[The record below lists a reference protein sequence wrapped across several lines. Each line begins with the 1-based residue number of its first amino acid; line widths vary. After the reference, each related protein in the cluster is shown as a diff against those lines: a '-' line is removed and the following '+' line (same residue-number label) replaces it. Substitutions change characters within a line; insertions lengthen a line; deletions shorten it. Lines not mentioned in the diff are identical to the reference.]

1 MPARINSVRI
11 PPIIAPEGG
20 CPVYSRRKIEIMCK
34 LRCLLAVT
42 LAAASL
48 SPAGAQSASGVD
60 LKAMD
65 PTVNPCQNFYQ
76 YACGGWR
83 KNNPIPPD
91 QSRWARFNELADR
104 NLTIDRGIL
113 EKAGDSQIGDYYA
126 ACMDEPAI
134 ERKGIQPIE
143 PLLKPIDGL
152 TSKDELAGEM
162 VRLHMDGVRAL
173 FNFYVRPDDKQ
184 SDQEIVVVDQG
195 GLGLPDRDYYL
206 KTDAHSVELRK
217 QYEEHIHAL
226 FALLE
231 KAQGSAGADPEAE
244 ARAVMQFETAL
255 AKASMDRVARRDPA
269 NTYHKM
275 TVAELARLT
284 PDFEWKK
291 YLATIGIPP
300 VESLNV
306 AAPDFVKALDAVIAG
321 TSLAD
326 LKTYLRWH
334 VLASHADM
342 LSRAFDEEDFR
353 FNEHILR
360 GTAEMPPRWK
370 RCVRA
375 TDRALGEA
383 LGQEFVKAAFA
394 GASKEKAL
402 QLVGEIESEMH
413 KDIENAAWMTPATKQ
428 QAFAKLQDVTNK
440 IGYPEKWRDYSS
452 VKVVRDDYFG
462 NALRA
467 YDFERRRDFAKL
479 GKPVDK
485 SEWGMTPPTVNA
497 YYSPNMNNINFPA
510 GILQP
515 PFYNPHASDAVNYGA
530 IGAVI
535 GHELTHG
542 FDDEGRKYDG
552 AGNVRDWWTAEDG
565 KAFDTRA
572 DCIVKE
578 YDGFSPVPE
587 VHLKGKLTLGENAA
601 DNGGIHLAYMAL
613 MDSLAK
619 HTEGTLDGFTPQ
631 QQFFLGYGQVWCENT
646 TEQAAR
652 MQAATNPHSPG
663 EFRANGVV
671 ENMPEFQ
678 QAFSCK
684 AGDPMVSADPCRVW

>member
-1 MPARINSVRI
+1 M
-11 PPIIAPEGG
+11 
-20 CPVYSRRKIEIMCK
+20 YT
-34 LRCLLAVT
+34 LRCLLAAA
-42 LAAASL
+42 LAAAIATVAL
-48 SPAGAQSASGVD
+48 QAADAPSASGVD

-65 PTVNPCQNFYQ
+65 TTVNPCQNFYQ
-76 YACGGWR
+76 YACGAWR

-91 QSRWARFNELADR
+91 QSRWARFNELAER
-104 NLTIDRGIL
+104 NLAIERGIL
-113 EKAGDSQIGDYYA
+113 EKAGDSQIGDFYA

-143 PLLKPIDGL
+143 PLLKQIDAL
-152 TSKDELAGEM
+152 TSKQELAGEM
-162 VRLHMDGVRAL
+162 VRLHSAAVRAL
-173 FNFYVRPDDKQ
+173 FGFHVSPDDKK
-184 SDQEIVVVDQG
+184 SDQEIAHVDQA

-206 KTDAHSVELRK
+206 KTDDRSVKLRK
-217 QYEEHIHAL
+217 QYEDHVHAM
-226 FALLE
+226 FTLLA
-231 KAQGSAGADPEAE
+231 KAEDAKGADPEAE
-244 ARAVMQFETAL
+244 TRAVMDVETAL

-275 TVAELARLT
+275 TVAELALLT
-284 PDFEWKK
+284 PDFEWKQ
-291 YLATIGIPP
+291 YISTIGIPP
-300 VESLNV
+300 VESVDVV
-306 AAPDFVKALDAVIAG
+306 ALDFVKALNATIAN

-334 VLASHADM
+334 VLTSHADM
-342 LSRAFDEEDFR
+342 LPPAFDDEDFR

-360 GTAEMPPRWK
+360 GTQEMPPRWK

-383 LGQEFVKAAFA
+383 LGQEFVKAAFN

-402 QLVGEIESEMH
+402 QLVGEIEMEMR
-413 KDIENAAWMTPATKQ
+413 KDIDNATWMTPATKQ
-428 QAFAKLQDVTNK
+428 QAFAKLREVANK

-452 VKVVRDDYFG
+452 VKVARDDYFG
-462 NALRA
+462 NVLRA
-467 YDFERRRDFAKL
+467 FDFELRRNFNKI

-515 PFYNPHASDAVNYGA
+515 PFYNPKASDAVNYGG

-552 AGNVRDWWTAEDG
+552 AGNVRDWWTPEDA
-565 KAFDTRA
+565 KAFDARA

-578 YDGFSPVPE
+578 YDGFSPVPG
-587 VHLKGKLTLGENAA
+587 VHLNGKLTLGENAA
-601 DNGGIHLAYMAL
+601 DNGGIHLAYLAL
-613 MDSLAK
+613 MDSLAN
-619 HTEGTLDGFTPQ
+619 HTAGKQDGFTPQ
-631 QQFFLGYGQVWCENT
+631 QQFFLGFGQVWCDNT
-646 TEQAAR
+646 TEQSAR
-652 MQAATNPHSPG
+652 VQAATNPHSPG
-663 EFRANGVV
+663 EFRANGVLQ
-671 ENMPEFQ
+671 NMPEFQ
-678 QAFSCK
+678 EAFSCK
-684 AGDPMVSADPCRVW
+684 VGDPMVSADPCRVW

>member
-1 MPARINSVRI
+1 MSD
-11 PPIIAPEGG
+11 G
-20 CPVYSRRKIEIMCK
+20 CPPRRTIEIMYT
-34 LRCLLAVT
+34 LRCLLAAA
-42 LAAASL
+42 LAAAIATVAL
-48 SPAGAQSASGVD
+48 QAADAPSASGVD

-65 PTVNPCQNFYQ
+65 TTVNPCQNFYQ
-76 YACGGWR
+76 YACGAWR

-91 QSRWARFNELADR
+91 QSRWARFNELAER
-104 NLTIDRGIL
+104 NLAIERGIL
-113 EKAGDSQIGDYYA
+113 EKAGDSQIGDFYA

-143 PLLKPIDGL
+143 PLLKQIDAL
-152 TSKDELAGEM
+152 TSKQELAGEM
-162 VRLHMDGVRAL
+162 VRLHSAAVRAL
-173 FNFYVRPDDKQ
+173 FGFHVSPDDKK
-184 SDQEIVVVDQG
+184 SDQEIAHVDQA

-206 KTDAHSVELRK
+206 KTDDRSVKLRK
-217 QYEEHIHAL
+217 QYEDHVHAM
-226 FALLE
+226 FTLLA
-231 KAQGSAGADPEAE
+231 KAEDAKGADPEAE
-244 ARAVMQFETAL
+244 TRAVMDVETAL

-275 TVAELARLT
+275 TVAELALLT
-284 PDFEWKK
+284 PDFEWKQ
-291 YLATIGIPP
+291 YISTIGIPP
-300 VESLNV
+300 VESVDVV
-306 AAPDFVKALDAVIAG
+306 ALDFVKALNATIAN

-334 VLASHADM
+334 VLTSHADM
-342 LSRAFDEEDFR
+342 LPPAFDDEDFR

-360 GTAEMPPRWK
+360 GTQEMPPRWK

-383 LGQEFVKAAFA
+383 LGQEFVKAAFN

-402 QLVGEIESEMH
+402 QLVGEIEMEMR
-413 KDIENAAWMTPATKQ
+413 KDIDNATWMTPATKQ
-428 QAFAKLQDVTNK
+428 QAFAKLREVANK

-452 VKVVRDDYFG
+452 VKVARDDYFG
-462 NALRA
+462 NVLRA
-467 YDFERRRDFAKL
+467 FDFELRRNFNKI

-515 PFYNPHASDAVNYGA
+515 PFYNPKASDAVNYGG

-552 AGNVRDWWTAEDG
+552 AGNVRDWWTPEDA
-565 KAFDTRA
+565 KAFDARA

-578 YDGFSPVPE
+578 YDGFSPVPG
-587 VHLKGKLTLGENAA
+587 VHLNGKLTLGENAA
-601 DNGGIHLAYMAL
+601 DNGGIHLAYLAL
-613 MDSLAK
+613 MDSLAN
-619 HTEGTLDGFTPQ
+619 HTAGKQDGFTPQ
-631 QQFFLGYGQVWCENT
+631 QQFFLGFGQVWCDNT
-646 TEQAAR
+646 TEQSAR
-652 MQAATNPHSPG
+652 VQAATNPHSPG
-663 EFRANGVV
+663 EFRANGVLQ
-671 ENMPEFQ
+671 NMPEFQ
-678 QAFSCK
+678 EAFSCK
-684 AGDPMVSADPCRVW
+684 VGDPMVSADPCRVW

>member
-1 MPARINSVRI
+1 M
-11 PPIIAPEGG
+11 
-20 CPVYSRRKIEIMCK
+20 YT
-34 LRCLLAVT
+34 LRCF
-42 LAAASL
+42 LAAAL
-48 SPAGAQSASGVD
+48 AAAALQAADAPSASGVD

-65 PTVNPCQNFYQ
+65 TTVNPCQNFYR

-91 QSRWARFNELADR
+91 QSRWARFNELAER
-104 NLTIDRGIL
+104 NLAIERGIL
-113 EKAGDSQIGDYYA
+113 EKAGASQIGEFYA

-143 PLLKPIDGL
+143 PLLKQIDAL
-152 TSKDELAGEM
+152 ASKRELAGEM
-162 VRLHMDGVRAL
+162 VRLHMAGVRAL
-173 FNFYVRPDDKQ
+173 FNFYVRPDDKK
-184 SDQEIVVVDQG
+184 SDQEIAHVDQG

-206 KTDAHSVELRK
+206 KTDARSVELRK

-226 FALLE
+226 FALLA
-231 KAQGSAGADPEAE
+231 KAQGSAGADLEAE
-244 ARAVMQFETAL
+244 TRAVVQLETAL

-275 TVAELARLT
+275 TVGELALLT
-284 PDFEWKK
+284 PDFEWKQ
-291 YLATIGIPP
+291 YLSTIGIPP
-300 VESLNV
+300 VESLDVV
-306 AAPDFVKALDAVIAG
+306 APGFVKALDTAIAN

-334 VLASHADM
+334 ILTTHADM

-353 FNEHILR
+353 FKEHILR
-360 GTAEMPPRWK
+360 GTQEMPPRWK

-375 TDRALGEA
+375 TDRGLGEA
-383 LGQEFVKAAFA
+383 LGQEFVKVAFN

-402 QLVGEIESEMH
+402 QLVGEIELEMR
-413 KDIENAAWMTPATKQ
+413 KDIDNATWMTPATKE
-428 QAFAKLQDVTNK
+428 QAVAKLRAVANK

-452 VKVVRDDYFG
+452 VKVAGDDYFG
-462 NALRA
+462 NVRRA
-467 YDFERRRDFAKL
+467 FEFEQHRNFSKI

-497 YYSPNMNNINFPA
+497 YYNPNMNNINFPA

-515 PFYNPHASDAVNYGA
+515 PFYNPQAGDAVNYGG

-565 KAFDTRA
+565 KAFEARA
-572 DCIVKE
+572 DCIAKE
-578 YDGFSPVPE
+578 YNGFSPVVD
-587 VHLKGKLTLGENAA
+587 VHVNGKLTLGENAA

-613 MDSLAK
+613 MDSLARHMAGK
-619 HTEGTLDGFTPQ
+619 QDGFTPP
-631 QQFFLGYGQVWCENT
+631 QQFFLGYAQIWCENS

-663 EFRANGVV
+663 EFRTNGVLQ
-671 ENMPEFQ
+671 NLPEFEE
-678 QAFSCK
+678 AFSCK
-684 AGDPMVSADPCRVW
+684 VGDPMVSADPCRVW

>member
-1 MPARINSVRI
+1 MDT
-11 PPIIAPEGG
+11 
-20 CPVYSRRKIEIMCK
+20 
-34 LRCLLAVT
+34 LRCLLVAS
-42 LAAASL
+42 LAAAAL
-48 SPAGAQSASGVD
+48 QGADAPSASGVD

-65 PTVNPCQNFYQ
+65 TSVNPCQNFYQ

-91 QSRWARFNELADR
+91 QSRWARFNELAER
-104 NLTIDRGIL
+104 NLAIERGIL
-113 EKAGDSQIGDYYA
+113 EKAGDSQIGSFYA

-134 ERKGIQPIE
+134 ERQGIQPIE
-143 PLLKPIDGL
+143 PLLKQIDAL
-152 TSKDELAGEM
+152 TSKQELAGEM
-162 VRLHMDGVRAL
+162 VRLHSAAVRAL
-173 FNFYVRPDDKQ
+173 FGFFVSPDDKK
-184 SDQEIVVVDQG
+184 SDQEIAHVDQG

-206 KTDAHSVELRK
+206 KTDARSVELRK

-226 FALLE
+226 FTLLA
-231 KAQGSAGADPEAE
+231 KAQGAGGADPDPEAE
-244 ARAVMQFETAL
+244 THAVMAIETAL

-275 TVAELARLT
+275 TVAELAQLT
-284 PDFEWKK
+284 PDFAWKQ
-291 YLATIGIPP
+291 YISTIGIPP
-300 VESLNV
+300 VESV
-306 AAPDFVKALDAVIAG
+306 DVVAPDFIKALNATIAD

-342 LSRAFDEEDFR
+342 LPRAFDEEDFR

-360 GTAEMPPRWK
+360 GTEQMPPRWK

-383 LGQEFVKAAFA
+383 LGQEFVKAAFN

-402 QLVGEIESEMH
+402 QLVGEIEMEMR
-413 KDIENAAWMTPATKQ
+413 KDIDNATWMTAATKQ
-428 QAFAKLQDVTNK
+428 QAFAKLRDVANK

-452 VKVVRDDYFG
+452 VKVSRDDYFG
-462 NALRA
+462 NVLRA
-467 YDFERRRDFAKL
+467 FDFERQRNFNKI

-485 SEWGMTPPTVNA
+485 SEWSMTPPTVNA

-515 PFYNPHASDAVNYGA
+515 PFYNPKAGDAVNYGG

-552 AGNVRDWWTAEDG
+552 AGNVRDWWTAADA
-565 KAFDTRA
+565 KAFEARA
-572 DCIVKE
+572 QCIVKE
-578 YDGFSPVPE
+578 YNGFSPAAD
-587 VHLKGKLTLGENAA
+587 VHLKGDLTLGENAA

-613 MDSLAK
+613 MDSLANHMAGK
-619 HTEGTLDGFTPQ
+619 LDGFTPQ
-631 QQFFLGYGQVWCENT
+631 QQFFLGYGQVWCENA
-646 TEQAAR
+646 TEQTAR
-652 MQAATNPHSPG
+652 VMANTNPHSPG
-663 EFRANGVV
+663 EFRANGVLQ
-671 ENMPEFQ
+671 NMPEFQ
-678 QAFSCK
+678 EAFSCK
-684 AGDPMVSADPCRVW
+684 VGDPMVSADPCRVW